1 MKKNRLIGF
10 ASSIIAFAFTMPSAS
25 AVTYY
30 FDADGAT
37 TTATGGNGTWDAT
50 SSIWRN
56 GTSTGTL
63 SAWANAAGNS
73 DIANL
78 AGTAGTL
85 TLNSDSVNIN
95 VNQIVFGITGDVI
108 AAPVSGNATLNL
120 TGSSPAISAQN
131 LTANISAGITGTSG
145 LMKTGNGTLNLTNA
159 ANSFSGDVAVQ
170 NGTLGFTTSPGNGGS
185 ASVLGTGS
193 LIKLGAGTTSGTL
206 RISPSGNFTSDKAI
220 NLAGSTGGGV
230 ITLVPAVS
238 SASLTLSGNITA
250 ANGGAK
256 IMNFATSGS
265 NTANFIVSSLIANAS
280 DNSVVTVRLN
290 GSGTGSLTLSNN
302 SSTYSGGV
310 TIDGNT
316 NSKTYEVS
324 TAAIGNTGSASP
336 LGTGSTI
343 RMGTTTASVTP
354 TNRLAYTG
362 SGEVT
367 DKVIDLYG
375 VSGTASIYNSGSGT
389 LKFTSNFTA
398 SGAAAHQLNVDG
410 PVGGTVEIAGR
421 IVDNSASNVTS
432 IKKGGNGVLV
442 LSGNNTYTGATN
454 VNQGTLRFA
463 TGSLNTTSSIQFTN
477 TGTLQWADGNT
488 QDVSSKIAMSGGFYT
503 RIDTNGNNVTFASS
517 IGSNAAGIL
526 NKVGNGTLNLTAVNT
541 YGGGTTVEAGTLKFS
556 SGALGGNGQI
566 RITGGALQWASGNT
580 DDISSRFSLT
590 ANSTG
595 TIDTNGNDVSF
606 ASALSSTT
614 PTGNQTGAGFIKAGS
629 GKLTLN
635 GTSTYTGA
643 TLISG
648 GTLAL
653 GANGSIAASSE
664 LSLGTV
670 GTFDVT
676 NKSGSYAVN
685 TLKGSGEVKGNL
697 IISNTLAI
705 GNSPGTIN
713 FSGDLALAAGSKF
726 TYEVTSGSSLGLGSA
741 DLASITGGL
750 TISSTASFDLVELG
764 TYTAGNKFTLFAYNG
779 SLSGNFSGLSD
790 GANFTSGGGEWVI
803 DYNDVAAGLNGGTST
818 SNTFVTITAVPEP
831 SIVSM
836 ILVVGAG
843 LVLRRRRK

>member
-25 AVTYY
+25 AVNYF
-30 FDADGAT
+30 FDADGSAT
-37 TTATGGNGTWDAT
+37 AATGGNGTWDGA
-50 SSIWRN
+50 SLLWRN
-56 GTSTGTL
+56 GNSTGTL
-63 SAWANAAGNS
+63 SAWANGSPNS
-73 DIANL
+73 DTANL
-78 AGTAGTL
+78 AGNATL
-85 TLNSDSVNIN
+85 TLNSGSVNIN
-95 VNQIVFGITGDVI
+95 VNKIVFGGNSTTVG
-108 AAPVSGNATLNL
+108 APASGTATLGLSGTTPTIDTGVFTGNITAGV
-120 TGSSPAISAQN
+120 TGSAG
-131 LTANISAGITGTSG
+131 LTKTGT
-145 LMKTGNGTLNLTNA
+145 GTLNLTNA
-159 ANSFSGDVAVQ
+159 SNSFSGDVSVQ
-170 NGTLGFTTSPGNGGS
+170 NGTLGITTSLGNSGS

-193 LIKLGAGTTSGTL
+193 LIKLGATTTTGT
-206 RISPSGNFTSDKAI
+206 IKVSPGGNFTSDKAI
-220 NLAGSTGGGV
+220 NLAGTTGGGA
-230 ITLVPAVS
+230 ISMAPTVS

-250 ANGGAK
+250 AAGGAK
-256 IMNFATSGS
+256 TMAFATSGS
-265 NTANFIVSSLIANAS
+265 NTANFIVNSLITNAT
-280 DNSVVTVRLN
+280 DNSTVTVRMN
-290 GSGTGSLTLSNN
+290 GSGNGALTLTNN

-316 NSKTYEVS
+316 ISKTYEVS
-324 TAAIGNTGSASP
+324 TAAVGNTGSASP

-343 RMGTTTASVTP
+343 RMGTTTAAVSP
-354 TNRLAYTG
+354 TNRLTYTG
-362 SGEVT
+362 AGEVT
-367 DKVIDLYG
+367 NKVIDLFG
-375 VSGTASIYNSGSGT
+375 VSGTASIYNTGGGT

-410 PVGGTVEIAGR
+410 TAGGTVEIAGA
-421 IVDNSASNVTS
+421 IVDNSGANTTS

-442 LSGNNTYTGATN
+442 LSGSNTYTGVTN
-454 VNQGTLRFA
+454 VNQGTLQFA

-488 QDVSSKIAMSGGFYT
+488 QDLSSRITMVSSAYA

-517 IGSNAAGIL
+517 IGSSTSGIL
-526 NKVGNGTLNLTAVNT
+526 NKIGNGTLNLTAANT
-541 YGGGTTVEAGTLKFS
+541 YGGGTTVEAGTVKFS
-556 SGALGGNGQI
+556 SGALGSSGQI
-566 RITGGALQWASGNT
+566 RVTGGALQWASGNT

-595 TIDTNGNDVSF
+595 TLDTNGNNISF
-606 ASALSSTT
+606 ANALASTA

-635 GTSTYTGA
+635 GVSTYTGA

-653 GANGSIAASSE
+653 GANGSIATSSE

-670 GTFDVT
+670 GTFDVRDQ
-676 NKSGSYAVN
+676 SGSYTVN
-685 TLKGSGEVKGNL
+685 TLKGSGEVKGSL

-726 TYEVTSGSSLGLGSA
+726 TYELTSGINPSLGSA
-741 DLASITGGL
+741 DLASVTGGL
-750 TISSTASFDLVELG
+750 TINSTASFDLVQLG

-779 SLSGNFSGLSD
+779 SLSGNFSGLVD
-790 GANFTSGGGEWVI
+790 DTKFTSGGGEWVI
-803 DYNDVAAGLNGGTST
+803 DYNDATAGLNGGTST

-831 SIVSM
+831 SIVP
-836 ILVVGAG
+836 IFVVVGAG
-843 LVLRRRRK
+843 LMLRRRRK

>member
-30 FDADGAT
+30 FDADGNAT
-37 TTATGGNGTWDAT
+37 AATGGNGTWDTT
-50 SSIWRN
+50 SSLWRN
-56 GTSTGTL
+56 GNSTGTL
-63 SAWANAAGNS
+63 SAWANGSPNS
-73 DIANL
+73 DTANL
-78 AGTAGTL
+78 AGNATL
-85 TLNSDSVNIN
+85 TLNSSNATIN
-95 VNQIVFGITGDVI
+95 VNKIVIGGNSTTVG
-108 AAPVSGNATLNL
+108 APASGTATLGL
-120 TGSSPAISAQN
+120 SGTTPTIDTGVFTGSI
-131 LTANISAGITGTSG
+131 TAGITGSAG
-145 LMKTGNGTLNLTNA
+145 LTKIGTGTLNLTNA
-159 ANSFSGDVAVQ
+159 ANSFSGDVSVQ
-170 NGTLGFTTSPGNGGS
+170 NGTIGITTSLGNSGS

-193 LIKLGAGTTSGTL
+193 LIKLGATTTTGT
-206 RISPSGNFTSDKAI
+206 IKVSPGGNFTSDKTI
-220 NLAGSTGGGV
+220 NLAGTTGGGT
-230 ITLVPAVS
+230 ISMAPTVS

-250 ANGGAK
+250 AAGGAK
-256 IMNFATSGS
+256 TMNFSTSGT
-265 NTANFIVSSLIANAS
+265 NTANFIVNSLITNAT
-280 DNSVVTVRLN
+280 DNSTVTVRMN
-290 GSGTGSLTLSNN
+290 GSGNGALTLTNN

-310 TIDGNT
+310 TIDGNI

-324 TAAIGNTGSASP
+324 TAAVGNTGSASP

-343 RMGTTTASVTP
+343 RMGTTSAATP
-354 TNRLAYTG
+354 TNRLTYTG
-362 SGEVT
+362 AGEVT
-367 DKVIDLYG
+367 NKVIDLYG
-375 VSGTASIYNSGSGT
+375 VGGTASIYNSGSGT

-398 SGAAAHQLNVDG
+398 SGAATHQLNVDG
-410 PVGGTVEIAGR
+410 PAGGTVEIAGA
-421 IVDNSASNVTS
+421 IVDNSVANTTS

-442 LSGNNTYTGATN
+442 LSGSNTYTGVTN
-454 VNQGTLRFA
+454 VNQGTLQFA
-463 TGSLNTTSSIQFTN
+463 TGSLNTTSSIQFTS

-488 QDVSSKIAMSGGFYT
+488 QDLSSRITMVSSAYA

-517 IGSNAAGIL
+517 IGSSTSGIL
-526 NKVGNGTLNLTAVNT
+526 NKIGNGTLNLTAVNT
-541 YGGGTTVEAGTLKFS
+541 YGGGTTVEAGTVKFS
-556 SGALGGNGQI
+556 SGALGSSGQI
-566 RITGGALQWASGNT
+566 RVTGGALQWASGNT

-595 TIDTNGNDVSF
+595 TLDTNGNNISF
-606 ASALSSTT
+606 ANALTSTV

-629 GKLTLN
+629 GTLTLN

-653 GANGSIAASSE
+653 TSNGSIATSSE

-713 FSGDLALAAGSKF
+713 FSGDLALAAGSHF
-726 TYEVTSGSSLGLGSA
+726 TYEVTSGTSPGLGSA
-741 DLASITGGL
+741 DLASVTGSL
-750 TISSTASFDLVELG
+750 TISSTASFDLVQLG

-779 SLSGNFSGLSD
+779 SLTGNFSGLVD
-790 GANFTSGGGEWVI
+790 GANFTVGGGEWVI
-803 DYNDVAAGLNGGTST
+803 DYNDATAGLNGGTST

-843 LVLRRRRK
+843 LVLRRRRI